1 MSDVLFQG
9 PFPGKCVVGRLW
21 SISVVIETNV
31 LWENAVPQ
39 APCSGGHMCRGNLFP
54 ETGSNV
60 LRKHRTHVWW
70 VTVF

>member
-1 MSDVLFQG
+1 MSDVLFLG
-9 PFPGKCVVGRLW
+9 PFPAKCVVGHLW

-54 ETGSNV
+54 ETRSNV
-60 LRKHRTHVWW
+60 LR
-70 VTVF
+70 